1 MTSGRL
7 ASVVLLAAVGCGGA
21 PPTVFAGES
30 AHFRL
35 YVDPALMP
43 LPAAFAGEN
52 ALAALETE
60 WADVATMLKM
70 PDAKIAYYLYSA
82 AHVSA
87 ACDDDQEGGCT
98 KEQEM
103 EIDAAML
110 PDAHELNHAYTY
122 LRAPR
127 RPIPFLAEGI
137 AEAIGCG
144 YESPIAAPLDDAD
157 WRSAVA
163 EVRTRAVYGLG
174 GLFVRHMIRR
184 NGIDE
189 FLRYYEQAPERRD
202 PALFAANFQSFWGES
217 VDAVWAEIITV
228 TQTIPFVDQKICPCS
243 LPALT
248 PTDDPADDP
257 ARVPYWTLPDV
268 GDQTIALTASPA
280 LQVNVRSCA
289 GNAHVLLG
297 KGALVRRSASDRWY
311 ALAPLGAIAIG
322 PFLADSCA
330 GAAHYALPE
339 DVLTGNPYLSISIP
353 ATPSSIIFLAIDVPF
368 PIDGM
373 QVRGVDAFCTSCP
386 FDEGSCGPIASGVAT
401 PVAGGFFGR
410 MTFQSSDIQLRDG
423 ANNDRSLRFFR

>member
-1 MTSGRL
+1 MTAGRF

-21 PPTVFAGES
+21 PATVFVGES

-70 PDAKIAYYLYSA
+70 PDAQISYYWYST

-98 KEQEM
+98 KEEEM

-144 YESPIAAPLDDAD
+144 YESPIAAPPEGD

-163 EVRTRAVYGLG
+163 GVRSDAVYGLG
-174 GLFVRHMIRR
+174 GLFVRQMIRR
-184 NGIDE
+184 HGIDE

-202 PALFAANFQSFWGES
+202 PALFAANFQSFWGEA
-217 VDAVWAEIITV
+217 VDDVWTEITTVVPAVPYI
-228 TQTIPFVDQKICPCS
+228 DQKICPCS
-243 LPALT
+243 LPAIT
-248 PTDDPADDP
+248 PGDDPVDDP

-280 LQVNVRSCA
+280 AQVNVRSCA
-289 GNAHVLLG
+289 GNEHVLQG
-297 KGALVRRSASDRWY
+297 KGALVRRSSSARWY
-311 ALAPLGAIAIG
+311 ALAPLGAAAIDA
-322 PFLADSCA
+322 FLADSCA

-339 DVLTGNPYLSISIP
+339 DVLVGNPYLSISIP
-353 ATPSSIIFLAIDVPF
+353 ATASSVLFLAIDVPF

-373 QVRGVDAFCTSCP
+373 QVRGVDAFCASCA
-386 FDEGSCGPIASGVAT
+386 FDDGSCTPIASAVAT
-401 PVAGGFFGR
+401 PVTGGFYGR
-410 MTFQSSDIQLRDG
+410 MRFQSSDIQLRDG

>member
-1 MTSGRL
+1 MTAGRF

-21 PPTVFAGES
+21 PATVFVGES

-70 PDAKIAYYLYSA
+70 PDAQISYYWYST

-98 KEQEM
+98 KEEEM

-144 YESPIAAPLDDAD
+144 YESPIAAPPEGD

-163 EVRTRAVYGLG
+163 GVRSDAVYGLG
-174 GLFVRHMIRR
+174 ALFVRQMIRR
-184 NGIDE
+184 HGIDE

-202 PALFAANFQSFWGES
+202 PALFAANFQSFWGEA
-217 VDAVWAEIITV
+217 VDDVWTEITTVVPAVPYI
-228 TQTIPFVDQKICPCS
+228 DQKICPCS
-243 LPALT
+243 LPAIT
-248 PTDDPADDP
+248 PGDDPVDDP

-280 LQVNVRSCA
+280 AQVNVRSCA
-289 GNAHVLLG
+289 GNEHVLQG
-297 KGALVRRSASDRWY
+297 KGALVRRSSSARWY
-311 ALAPLGAIAIG
+311 ALAPLGAAAIDA
-322 PFLADSCA
+322 FLADSCA

-339 DVLTGNPYLSISIP
+339 DVLVGNPYLSISIP
-353 ATPSSIIFLAIDVPF
+353 ATASSVLFLAIDVPF

-373 QVRGVDAFCTSCP
+373 QVRGVDAFCASCA
-386 FDEGSCGPIASGVAT
+386 FDDGSCTPIASAVAT
-401 PVAGGFFGR
+401 PVTGGFYGR
-410 MTFQSSDIQLRDG
+410 MRFQSSDIQLRDG

>member
-1 MTSGRL
+1 MTAGRF

-21 PPTVFAGES
+21 PATVFVGES

-70 PDAKIAYYLYSA
+70 PDAQISYYWYST

-98 KEQEM
+98 KEEEM

-144 YESPIAAPLDDAD
+144 YESPIAAPPEGD

-163 EVRTRAVYGLG
+163 GVRSDAVYGLG
-174 GLFVRHMIRR
+174 GLFVRQMIRR
-184 NGIDE
+184 QGIDE

-202 PALFAANFQSFWGES
+202 PALFAANFQSFWGEA
-217 VDAVWAEIITV
+217 VDDVWTEITTVVPAVPYI
-228 TQTIPFVDQKICPCS
+228 DQKICPCS
-243 LPALT
+243 LPAIT
-248 PTDDPADDP
+248 PGDDPVDDP

-280 LQVNVRSCA
+280 AQVNVRSCA
-289 GNAHVLLG
+289 GNEHVLQG
-297 KGALVRRSASDRWY
+297 KGALVRRSSSARWY
-311 ALAPLGAIAIG
+311 ALAPLGAAAIDA
-322 PFLADSCA
+322 FLADSCA

-339 DVLTGNPYLSISIP
+339 DVLVGNPYLSISIP
-353 ATPSSIIFLAIDVPF
+353 ATASSVLFLAIDVPF

-373 QVRGVDAFCTSCP
+373 QVRGVDAFCASCA
-386 FDEGSCGPIASGVAT
+386 FDDGSCTPIASAVAT
-401 PVAGGFFGR
+401 PVTGGFYGR
-410 MTFQSSDIQLRDG
+410 MRFQSSDIQLRDG

>member
-1 MTSGRL
+1 MTAGRF

-21 PPTVFAGES
+21 PATVFVGES

-70 PDAKIAYYLYSA
+70 PDAQISYYWYST

-98 KEQEM
+98 KEEEM

-144 YESPIAAPLDDAD
+144 YESPIAAPPEGD

-163 EVRTRAVYGLG
+163 GVRSDAVYGQG
-174 GLFVRHMIRR
+174 GLFVRQMIRR
-184 NGIDE
+184 HGIDE

-202 PALFAANFQSFWGES
+202 PALFAANFQSFWGEA
-217 VDAVWAEIITV
+217 VDDVWTEITTVVPAVPYI
-228 TQTIPFVDQKICPCS
+228 DQKICPCS
-243 LPALT
+243 LPAIT
-248 PTDDPADDP
+248 PGDDPVDDP

-280 LQVNVRSCA
+280 AQVNVRSCA
-289 GNAHVLLG
+289 GNEHVLQG
-297 KGALVRRSASDRWY
+297 KGALVRRSSSARWY
-311 ALAPLGAIAIG
+311 ALAPLGAAAIDA
-322 PFLADSCA
+322 FLADSCA

-339 DVLTGNPYLSISIP
+339 DVLVGNPYLSISIP
-353 ATPSSIIFLAIDVPF
+353 ATASSVLFLAIDVPF

-373 QVRGVDAFCTSCP
+373 QVRGVDAFCASCA
-386 FDEGSCGPIASGVAT
+386 FDDGSCTPIASAVAT
-401 PVAGGFFGR
+401 PVTGGFYGR
-410 MTFQSSDIQLRDG
+410 MRFQSSDIQLRDG